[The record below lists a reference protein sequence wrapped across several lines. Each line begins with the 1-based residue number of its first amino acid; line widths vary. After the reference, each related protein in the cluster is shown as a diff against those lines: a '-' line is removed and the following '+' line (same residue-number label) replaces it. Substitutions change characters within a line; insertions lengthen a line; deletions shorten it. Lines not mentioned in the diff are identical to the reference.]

1 VEASRL
7 EFPEAT
13 LREWQ
18 EVVDLVARLT
28 GVRAALIMRARESED
43 WIQVLVASQ
52 TAANPFHPGETDT
65 LHGSGLYCERVLKTR
80 QVLCVPDA
88 LASPEWDHNPDL
100 ERGMVSYLGLPIL
113 QPDGRAFGT
122 ICILDDRARPPDP
135 VAVDLLH
142 KMRDLVQGQLHLQ
155 ERLRLQTLLADNA
168 LLRRLI
174 DGLPTGVACS
184 TLPPDSRIIYLNR
197 HFTDTF
203 GYALEELP
211 TMEAWASRVSRVE
224 GQPMES
230 FAAWLA
236 GVEAVQA
243 GDGRLPRL
251 EHLFLTKDGE
261 ARRVLVNATVLEDLL
276 VASLVDITDLRRS
289 ESELRASEQRHRLLA
304 DQAVDVLWT
313 LDLTTRRLT
322 YASPSFQTLK
332 GYTPEEARH
341 LELEDLIAPES
352 MPIVQAALAEV
363 QARVGSGLPVAF
375 KPQEIL
381 EKHRDGSTFWT
392 EMTATGM
399 HDDEGRFLGLLGIT
413 RDITRRKEA
422 EAGLRH
428 ALEEKEKA
436 VAELSEALERVQT
449 LSGLL
454 PICSH
459 CKKVRDDAGYWQRIE
474 RYIEQRTEATF
485 THGLCPTCIQGL
497 YPGLASDMLAED

>member
-1 VEASRL
+1 
-7 EFPEAT
+7 
-13 LREWQ
+13 
-18 EVVDLVARLT
+18 
-28 GVRAALIMRARESED
+28 
-43 WIQVLVASQ
+43 
-52 TAANPFHPGETDT
+52 
-65 LHGSGLYCERVLKTR
+65 
-80 QVLCVPDA
+80 
-88 LASPEWDHNPDL
+88 
-100 ERGMVSYLGLPIL
+100 
-113 QPDGRAFGT
+113 
-122 ICILDDRARPPDP
+122 
-135 VAVDLLH
+135 
-142 KMRDLVQGQLHLQ
+142 
-155 ERLRLQTLLADNA
+155 
-168 LLRRLI
+168 
-174 DGLPTGVACS
+174 
-184 TLPPDSRIIYLNR
+184 
-197 HFTDTF
+197 
-203 GYALEELP
+203 
-211 TMEAWASRVSRVE
+211 
-224 GQPMES
+224 
-230 FAAWLA
+230 
-236 GVEAVQA
+236 
-243 GDGRLPRL
+243 
-251 EHLFLTKDGE
+251 
-261 ARRVLVNATVLEDLL
+261 
-276 VASLVDITDLRRS
+276 
-289 ESELRASEQRHRLLA
+289 
-304 DQAVDVLWT
+304 VDVLWT